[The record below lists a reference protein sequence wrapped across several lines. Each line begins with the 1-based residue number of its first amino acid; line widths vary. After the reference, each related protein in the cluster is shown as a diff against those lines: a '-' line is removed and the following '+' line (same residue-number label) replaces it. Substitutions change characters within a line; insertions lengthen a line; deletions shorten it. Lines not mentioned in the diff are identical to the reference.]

1 MDDGKQ
7 KSHSSGVVVVTEK
20 AFGNLQ
26 VLEFGSFSR
35 GNSDMGEDQSEFGYR
50 LVWISA

>member
-7 KSHSSGVVVVTEK
+7 KSCSLGVVGVTEK

-26 VLEFGSFSR
+26 VLEFESFSR
-35 GNSDMGEDQSEFGYR
+35 GNSDMG
-50 LVWISA
+50 

>member
-1 MDDGKQ
+1 MGS
-7 KSHSSGVVVVTEK
+7 KSRSLWDLGVVGVVET

-50 LVWISA
+50 LV

>member
-7 KSHSSGVVVVTEK
+7 KSYSLGVVGVTEK
-20 AFGNLQ
+20 AFWNLQ
-26 VLEFGSFSR
+26 VLESGSFSC